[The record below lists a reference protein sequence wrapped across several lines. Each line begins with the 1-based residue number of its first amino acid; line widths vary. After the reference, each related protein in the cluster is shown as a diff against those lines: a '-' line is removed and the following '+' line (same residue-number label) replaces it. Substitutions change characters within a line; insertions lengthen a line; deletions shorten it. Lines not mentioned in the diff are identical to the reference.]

1 MYLFLL
7 AQELLFFLAAQALGI
22 WVVLSLAV
30 SEHAVIP
37 EVSEVL
43 ISPASGTISPAR
55 FLIYFVV
62 ATAILLV
69 LFKYLRSKNVLFNVL
84 LGIAL
89 FGGSNVVLTVMIP
102 DPLIAFAAAFVPV
115 ILRFTVPLIWVH
127 NIAIILSLA
136 GIGGVFGMNFQPR
149 DAIFV
154 IGVLAIYDVIAVYFT
169 KHMVTMAKKMS
180 KTGAMF
186 AIIIPK
192 EISNYNKKVTQVRA
206 GKKGFMMLGGG
217 DLGIPLILAASVA
230 SSSAFHAL
238 LVAEF
243 AALGLIAVHV
253 IYISQKKSKP
263 IPALPP
269 IAAGALVGYIIGFF
283 L

>member
-1 MYLFLL
+1 MHLFLL
-7 AQELLFFLAAQALGI
+7 AQELLFFLGAQALGI
-22 WVVLSLAV
+22 WVVLSLTV

-43 ISPASGTISPAR
+43 ISQSSGTVSPIR

-62 ATAILLV
+62 ATAILLT
-69 LFKYLRSKNVLFNVL
+69 LFKYLKSKNKLFNIL

-89 FGGSNVVLTVMIP
+89 FGGSNVVLTVMIA
-102 DPLIAFAAAFVPV
+102 DPLIAFGASIIPV
-115 ILRFTVPLIWVH
+115 ILRFTAPIIWVH
-127 NIAIILSLA
+127 NIAILLSLA
-136 GIGGVFGMNFQPR
+136 GIGGIFGMNFESR

-180 KTGAMF
+180 QTGAMF

-192 EISNYNKKVTQVRA
+192 ELKNYNKKTTEVRA
-206 GKKGFMMLGGG
+206 GAKGFMMLGGG

-230 SSSAFHAL
+230 TTNPNHAM

-243 AALGLIAVHV
+243 SALGLIAVHAL
-253 IYISQKKSKP
+253 YIAQKKKKP

-269 IAAGALVGYIIGFF
+269 IAAGALVGYMIGF
-283 L
+283 LV